1 MQRCGT
7 LARMRSTERI
17 TVTLPTELA
26 EKLRQRVSSG
36 QAESVSGLLA
46 EITDEWFR
54 EENVEQFLADMAEGA
69 DPITDEHR
77 EWAENVL
84 RSARGE

>member
-1 MQRCGT
+1 M
-7 LARMRSTERI
+7 LAGMRTTERI

-36 QAESVSGLLA
+36 QAASVSGLLA

-54 EENVEQFLADMAEGA
+54 EENLDRFLADMEAVGGKPTEA
-69 DPITDEHR
+69 DR
-77 EWAENVL
+77 EWAAEITRL
-84 RSARGE
+84 SRDT

>member
-1 MQRCGT
+1 MLVG
-7 LARMRSTERI
+7 MRGTERI

-36 QAESVSGLLA
+36 AAESVSGLLA

-69 DPITDEHR
+69 EPVTDADR
-77 EWAENVL
+77 EWAEKVW
-84 RSARGE
+84 RSARRE